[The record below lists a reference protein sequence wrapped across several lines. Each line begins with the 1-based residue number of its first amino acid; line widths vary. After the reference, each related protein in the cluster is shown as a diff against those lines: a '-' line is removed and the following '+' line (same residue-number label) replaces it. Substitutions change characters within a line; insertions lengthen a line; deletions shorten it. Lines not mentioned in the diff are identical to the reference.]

1 MSNKAVRL
9 IAAAAAGALLGG
21 APGLVLVLLTVPV
34 SGEAELTLG
43 VGGIALG
50 VIGAISGAISSV
62 ARASRRG

>member
-1 MSNKAVRL
+1 MRDKAVRL
-9 IAAAAAGALLGG
+9 IAVAAAGVLLGG

-50 VIGAISGAISSV
+50 VIGAISGASSSV